1 MNSKIL
7 NIANFFTVLNL
18 LCGLIAIVFFSNGLV
33 SFGCLF
39 IIFASFFDFLD
50 GYFARK
56 LNISSDFGK
65 QADSLSDM
73 ISFGVAP
80 AILLFD
86 ITKGILK
93 NNLDYTNE
101 IYIVLTSSFVF
112 IYSVAALIRLSLFN
126 DQPTH
131 FNGIPSPV
139 AALTVILL
147 PFVEF
152 EINLIIISCYVFIL
166 SFLMIMNLQIISI
179 KKINKNTFYF
189 LSILLVLSI
198 FLIAVRRTILS
209 IFRTATNHVT
219 TTRSTCWYI
228 IT

>member
-7 NIANFFTVLNL
+7 NIANFFTILNL
-18 LCGLIAIVFFSNGLV
+18 LCGLIAIVFFSNGLIN
-33 SFGCLF
+33 FGCLF

-101 IYIVLTSSFVF
+101 LQIVLTSSFVF

-126 DQPTH
+126 NQSTH

-198 FLIAVRRTILS
+198 FLIVFFKFTAVPLILASYILLSTIFVKNEYL
-209 IFRTATNHVT
+209 
-219 TTRSTCWYI
+219 
-228 IT
+228 

>member
-7 NIANFFTVLNL
+7 NIANFFTILNL

-33 SFGCLF
+33 NFGCLF
-39 IIFASFFDFLD
+39 IVFASFFDFLD

-101 IYIVLTSSFVF
+101 IHIVLSSSFVF

-126 DQPTH
+126 NQSTH
-131 FNGIPSPV
+131 FNGIPSPL

-198 FLIAVRRTILS
+198 FLIVFFKFTAVPLILASYILLSTIFVKNEYL
-209 IFRTATNHVT
+209 
-219 TTRSTCWYI
+219 
-228 IT
+228 

>member
-33 SFGCLF
+33 NFGCLF

-93 NNLDYTNE
+93 NNLYYTNE
-101 IYIVLTSSFVF
+101 IHIVLSSSFVF

-126 DQPTH
+126 NQSTH

-179 KKINKNTFYF
+179 KKVNKNTFYF

-198 FLIAVRRTILS
+198 FLIVFFKFTAVPLILASYILLSTIFVKNEYL
-209 IFRTATNHVT
+209 
-219 TTRSTCWYI
+219 
-228 IT
+228 